1 LANLEYE
8 TRIQRTNLSRGG
20 PTPLPIS
27 KDEIAVARFVVRGV
41 LD

>member
-1 LANLEYE
+1 MQVAYGVHQ
-8 TRIQRTNLSRGG
+8 TMRRHY
-20 PTPLPIS
+20 S